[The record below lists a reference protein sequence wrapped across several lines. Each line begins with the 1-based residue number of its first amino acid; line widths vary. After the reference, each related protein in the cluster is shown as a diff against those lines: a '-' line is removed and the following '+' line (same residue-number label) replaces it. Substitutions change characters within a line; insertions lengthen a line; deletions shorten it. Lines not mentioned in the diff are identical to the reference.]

1 MRYDSPASPGNENMK
16 HPMKIKICGLKRKED
31 ISYVNGANPDYV
43 GFVFAGSKRKVDF
56 ETAKILKR
64 QLKEGIPAVGVFV
77 NEEIDFVVKLA
88 LENVID
94 VIQLHGDEDA
104 AYIEAL
110 RKRLAQSIANYE
122 DNITII
128 KVIRVKNQ
136 EQVLEAEKIN
146 VNYLLLDAFKED
158 EYGGSGK
165 VFDHNLIPKL
175 SKPYFLAGGISSDNI
190 IGILDMLKEKDNL
203 PYCVDVSSSVETD
216 GVKDQKKINEIVEL
230 VHSFPGW
237 SC

>member
-1 MRYDSPASPGNENMK
+1 MRYDSPASSENENMK
-16 HPMKIKICGLKRKED
+16 HPMKIKICGLKRRED

-56 ETAKILKR
+56 ETAKMLKR

-77 NEEIDFVVKLA
+77 NEEIDFIVKLA
-88 LENVID
+88 LEHVID

-110 RKRLAQSIANYE
+110 RKRLVQNIANYE

-128 KVIRVKNQ
+128 KAIRVKNQ
-136 EQVLEAEKIN
+136 EQVLKAEKIN

-175 SKPYFLAGGISSDNI
+175 KKPYFLAGGISSENI
-190 IGILDMLKEKDNL
+190 TDILERLKEKDNL
-203 PYCVDVSSSVETD
+203 PYCVDVSSSVETE
-216 GVKDQKKINEIVEL
+216 GVKNQEKINEIVDL
-230 VHSFPGW
+230 VHGFTG
-237 SC
+237 